1 MKKLNKWYIRIFT
14 LGNKFNAKTFS
25 DNFKRLMLNGI
36 GLFIVVTFTFYVENK
51 GDEYEKK
58 QRYKQIISTIPTKI
72 NNSINYS
79 NEYLEISNDMFSTY
93 NNIIERWEVNND
105 SIFISK
111 FNDEF
116 YSPLA
121 YFFLTQDYKP
131 PLMNFELFKSG
142 DQEFKMLYKQV
153 SDEINEIIDGNKL
166 KNIISILD
174 EEKNIVTNYNEL
186 IYEKLGN
193 DYDISNIYNNSFWI
207 DNRRKVQNTYKLKY
221 LIKERARLLN
231 DLINPRI
238 MTYKSFLEK
247 KLIYFDSVNESFNS
261 EKYFLYWRIN

>member
-1 MKKLNKWYIRIFT
+1 
-14 LGNKFNAKTFS
+14 
-25 DNFKRLMLNGI
+25 
-36 GLFIVVTFTFYVENK
+36 
-51 GDEYEKK
+51 
-58 QRYKQIISTIPTKI
+58 
-72 NNSINYS
+72 
-79 NEYLEISNDMFSTY
+79 
-93 NNIIERWEVNND
+93 
-105 SIFISK
+105 
-111 FNDEF
+111 
-116 YSPLA
+116 
-121 YFFLTQDYKP
+121 
-131 PLMNFELFKSG
+131 MNFELFKSG

-207 DNRRKVQNTYKLKY
+207 DNRKKVQNTYKLKY